1 MALVFRISDEPS
13 QTMCLVREEKE
24 KIEKERE
31 TKSISSICWEQS
43 WTGSSCG
50 NNKQPK
56 CHIQHTLNTHPDPTT
71 ITPPHDQ
78 RVKEVG
84 GVSTDRKATCVSLLG
99 KIMEQTLSWS
109 KPRRVHIAVYAS
121 YTNKHLPIIAVNV
134 DFIGL
139 YFPLHPKAYTEND
152 QRYKTPSRT

>member
-1 MALVFRISDEPS
+1 
-13 QTMCLVREEKE
+13 MCLVREEKE

-84 GVSTDRKATCVSLLG
+84 GVSTDRKATCSETLMREVRCSLARGIILWVFSTLFRILSNFVSQ
-99 KIMEQTLSWS
+99 KET
-109 KPRRVHIAVYAS
+109 AS
-121 YTNKHLPIIAVNV
+121 L
-134 DFIGL
+134 
-139 YFPLHPKAYTEND
+139 
-152 QRYKTPSRT
+152 